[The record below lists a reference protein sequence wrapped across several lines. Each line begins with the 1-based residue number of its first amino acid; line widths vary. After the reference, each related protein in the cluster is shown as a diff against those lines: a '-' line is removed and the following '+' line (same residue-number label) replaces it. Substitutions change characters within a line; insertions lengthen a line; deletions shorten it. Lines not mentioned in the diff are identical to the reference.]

1 MSPFFRPTLTRKGF
15 RSCATFAKGT
25 ATTKIQY
32 LTWLT
37 PRGANGT
44 GNTSVPQHTRT
55 EWLNMNLSKA
65 ERLLLNLAHLAQRSQ
80 RFALDVVFR
89 NALPV
94 RSLVRWL
101 TTSGFGHP
109 TVLLATSLR
118 RTPGTSTL
126 LISKMTSISLYIKS
140 AKGPCFVPHPGSELC
155 ARSAVGCRTIV
166 LWCACL
172 HAST

>member
-1 MSPFFRPTLTRKGF
+1 MVLATRP
-15 RSCATFAKGT
+15 
-25 ATTKIQY
+25 
-32 LTWLT
+32 W
-37 PRGANGT
+37 
-44 GNTSVPQHTRT
+44 PQHTRT